1 MRALAIVAALITAQP
16 GQSAPVADRKMAELA
31 ARLFPDLVAIDTGK
45 LPKATRTMLSARR
58 VRMNACGEVA
68 ACQIKAAMWSDAER
82 AGIAQ
87 GTASSVKEPSLEIPT
102 RSDRIDRE
110 INGINSLLSVYGT
123 GLPSR
128 YPAIDGPA
136 DVEGSPQF
144 AARVAEA
151 VALAAVYRDDPSG
164 AFDPSVGLALSL
176 LDANDRD
183 DAAAFEPLDAKLNAA
198 ALVRAGKTDWARY
211 RYGAIIV
218 PGIGPDDLATPLSAR
233 GKLNVRLAAQRF
245 ADGLAPFIIVTGASV
260 HPRGS
265 TTIEAI
271 EMQRALIDRYGVPAD
286 CIVVEPYARHTTTNL
301 RNVTRRLMALRAP
314 LDRDVL
320 IVTNPA
326 QSQYIAS
333 PDFVARS
340 MRDLGY
346 MPGTVGIRISPTD
359 LTFRPSP
366 RSALIDP
373 MDPLDP

>member
-1 MRALAIVAALITAQP
+1 MHALAIVAVLMTAQP
-16 GQSAPVADRKMAELA
+16 GQAAPVADRKMADLA
-31 ARLFPDLVAIDTGK
+31 ARLFPNLVAIDKGK
-45 LPKATRTMLSARR
+45 LPQQARTMLRERR
-58 VRMNACGEVA
+58 ARMNACGEAVI
-68 ACQIKAAMWSDAER
+68 CQIKAAVWRDAER
-82 AGIAQ
+82 VELAQ
-87 GTASSVKEPSLEIPT
+87 DTASLGRDPSLDTP
-102 RSDRIDRE
+102 SPSNRIERE
-110 INGINSLLSVYGT
+110 IDGINSLLSIYGA

-183 DAAAFEPLDAKLNAA
+183 DAVAFEPLDAKLNAA
-198 ALVRAGKTDWARY
+198 ALVRAGKTDWTRY
-211 RYGAIIV
+211 RYSAIIV
-218 PGIGPDDLATPLSAR
+218 PGIGPDDLVTPLSAR

-245 ADGLAPFIIVTGASV
+245 SDGLAPFIIVTGASV

-265 TTIEAI
+265 TATEAI

-314 LDRDVL
+314 LDREVL

-326 QSQYIAS
+326 QSQYIES

-346 MPGTVGIRISPTD
+346 VPGKVGLRISPTD
-359 LTFRPSP
+359 LTFRLSP

>member
-1 MRALAIVAALITAQP
+1 MHALAIVAALMTAQP
-16 GQSAPVADRKMAELA
+16 GQAAPVADRKMADLA

-45 LPKATRTMLSARR
+45 LPKATRTMLNDRR

-68 ACQIKAAMWSDAER
+68 PCQIKAAMWSDAER

-110 INGINSLLSVYGT
+110 IDGINSLLSVYGT

-183 DAAAFEPLDAKLNAA
+183 DAVAFEPLDAKLNAA

-211 RYGAIIV
+211 RYSAIIV
-218 PGIGPDDLATPLSAR
+218 PGIGPDDLTTPLSAR

>member
-1 MRALAIVAALITAQP
+1 
-16 GQSAPVADRKMAELA
+16 MAELK
-31 ARLFPDLVAIDTGK
+31 ARLLPNLTAIDKGT
-45 LPKATRTMLSARR
+45 LSMPIKAMLRDRS
-58 VRMNACGEVA
+58 VRIDACGDA
-68 ACQIKAAMWSDAER
+68 AICQIKAALWSDAER
-82 AGIAQ
+82 AQIAQ
-87 GTASSVKEPSLEIPT
+87 IAQRASLSDEKSPSDPPSSKIIE
-102 RSDRIDRE
+102 RE
-110 INGINSLLSVYGT
+110 IDGVNSILLVYGV
-123 GLPSR
+123 GLPPR
-128 YPAIDGPA
+128 YPSIDGPA
-136 DVEGSPQF
+136 EVEGTPQF

-151 VALAAVYRDDPSG
+151 VALASAYRDDPSG

-176 LDANDRD
+176 LDANDRN
-183 DAAAFEPLDAKLNAA
+183 DAVSFEPLDATLNAGARARA
-198 ALVRAGKTDWARY
+198 AKTSWSRY
-211 RYGAIIV
+211 RYSAIVV
-218 PGIGPDDLATPLSAR
+218 PGIGPDDVATPLSAR
-233 GKLNVRLAAQRF
+233 GKFNVRLAAQRF

-265 TTIEAI
+265 TATEAI

-326 QSQYIAS
+326 QSQYIES

-346 MPGTVGIRISPTD
+346 MPGQVGVRISPTD

-366 RSALIDP
+366 KSALIDP